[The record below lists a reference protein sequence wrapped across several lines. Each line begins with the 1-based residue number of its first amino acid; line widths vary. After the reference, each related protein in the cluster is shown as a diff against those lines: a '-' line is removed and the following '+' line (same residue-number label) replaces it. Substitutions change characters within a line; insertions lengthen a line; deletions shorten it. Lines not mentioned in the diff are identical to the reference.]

1 MRQYILLAITLLL
14 SQTLFSQT
22 IWYADI
28 DEVRESGY
36 YNIEISQQQIGESKR
51 SNLEDML
58 ILNADSTEVPYFLRS
73 ASPIQEVKSFEN
85 YILKEN
91 STRDSLNIII
101 VDNQKKEDIKRFYLT
116 IANADVNI
124 NVSIRGS
131 ENLKQ
136 WYTVKRLSAVSN
148 YGNAR
153 DHDAM
158 LIIDFPQG
166 NYRYYEIALSNDQ
179 KSPLQVKQVSKTE
192 SSNIYGQLAE
202 ISLSKKIK
210 VENKDKQTII
220 SFPSIRS
227 PYYIHKA
234 EFFISSK
241 TDYLRDAQFMDTL
254 TFNNR
259 YFALSSKSDNAVYIN
274 HFLLNKNGVISI
286 DNKNNP
292 PITVDSVKL
301 YGLKRYACAY
311 LEAGKKYFIQIDN
324 ERKSYPDYDIEHFK
338 NDIPNSISTI
348 KTVNI
353 SSVTKPVYQREQ
365 LFIEKPI
372 VLWSIIIGIGLIL
385 TILCV
390 KMLKSLKKREEM

>member
-1 MRQYILLAITLLL
+1 MKQYILLAITLFLTQ
-14 SQTLFSQT
+14 SAFSQT

-28 DEVRESGY
+28 DEVKESGY
-36 YNIEISQQQIGESKR
+36 YNIEISQQQIGESRHSDLK
-51 SNLEDML
+51 DML
-58 ILNADSTEVPYFLRS
+58 ILNTDSTEVPYFLRS

-85 YILKEN
+85 YTLKEN

-101 VDNQKKEDIKRFYLT
+101 VDNQRKEDIQRFYLT
-116 IANADVNI
+116 IANADVSI
-124 NVSIRGS
+124 NVSVRGS

-136 WYTVKRLSAVSN
+136 WYTVKRQSAVSN
-148 YGNAR
+148 YGNTR
-153 DHDAM
+153 DRDAM
-158 LIIDFPQG
+158 LIVDFPQG
-166 NYRYYEIALSNDQ
+166 NYKYYEIALSNDQ

-202 ISLSKKIK
+202 IAVSKKIK

-220 SFPSIRS
+220 TFPLLKS

-234 EFFISSK
+234 EFFISNK

-254 TFNNR
+254 NFNNR
-259 YFALSSKSDNAVYIN
+259 YFSLSSKNDNAVFIN
-274 HFLLNKNGVISI
+274 NFLLNKNGIISI

-292 PITVDSVKL
+292 PIEIDSVKL

-311 LEAGKKYFIQIDN
+311 LEAGNKYFIQIDN

-338 NDIPNSISTI
+338 NDIPNTIPTI
-348 KTVNI
+348 KTINI
-353 SSVTKPVYQREQ
+353 SSVTKPIYQREQ

-385 TILCV
+385 TILCL
-390 KMLKSLKKREEM
+390 KMLKSMKKRDEM